1 MSAAV
6 ITTFDTQFS
15 DSTAAIKRY
24 QDGYRVADAVV
35 SFGQTVKLGGIF
47 VGGMIFVAGLVEFIL
62 NPAEHT
68 GFAVIFA
75 SLIACAVLLILLSQI
90 LAMGLRGEGQLL
102 KAALDSDV
110 NTSPFLS
117 THSARGRWNLGS
129 GPRRLR
135 SCRSGL
141 SSIAGENLN
150 ERKSKHR

>member
-6 ITTFDTQFS
+6 ITAFDTQS
-15 DSTAAIKRY
+15 NDSTAAIRRY
-24 QDGYRVADAVV
+24 QDGYRVADAGVT
-35 SFGQTVKLGGIF
+35 FGQTVKLGGIF
-47 VGGMIFVAGLVEFIL
+47 VGGVVFVAGVVEFIL
-62 NPAEHT
+62 NPAEHH

-117 THSARGRWNLGS
+117 NPQRARAME
-129 GPRRLR
+129 LR
-135 SCRSGL
+135 KRPPAP
-141 SSIAGENLN
+141 SILPVWIE
-150 ERKSKHR
+150 

>member
-24 QDGYRVADAVV
+24 QDGDRVADAVV

-117 THSARGRWNLGS
+117 NPQRARAME
-129 GPRRLR
+129 LR
-135 SCRSGL
+135 KRPPAPPIL
-141 SSIAGENLN
+141 PVWTE
-150 ERKSKHR
+150 